1 MSWKTYFKIF
11 LWFGIFWHVIS
22 NYFLKVHGKVT
33 PIIVNITDFV
43 LNYLYHMKF
52 TSLVHTFEF
61 SDFWIFKDFSDK
73 NNNLSKNLRLLKFLL
88 LIEILLM
95 SGNSVLLVLKSRNI
109 FWKLVY
115 IPEFFVFYYLK
126 IIQNGLNWN
135 IISFYLAP

>member
-1 MSWKTYFKIF
+1 MKNIF
-11 LWFGIFWHVIS
+11 QNFFMIWYILAC
-22 NYFLKVHGKVT
+22 NKQLFLKSPWKSNSNNCL
-33 PIIVNITDFV
+33 NITDFV

-88 LIEILLM
+88 LIEIFLM
-95 SGNSVLLVLKSRNI
+95 SRNSVLLVLKSRNI

-115 IPEFFVFYYLK
+115 IPEFFLFYYLK
-126 IIQNGLNWN
+126 IIYNGLNWN

>member
-1 MSWKTYFKIF
+1 ME
-11 LWFGIFWHVIS
+11 
-22 NYFLKVHGKVT
+22 
-33 PIIVNITDFV
+33 
-43 LNYLYHMKF
+43 F